1 MFKGVKRC
9 LMAMVMMAGLTMMA
23 SAEEANPN
31 LIMPNPE
38 IAPAEV
44 VEIQMMALQNNDRV
58 EDDLGILQT
67 WTFAHP
73 DNKAVT
79 GPYRRFA
86 GMIKTPTYAP
96 MINHLN
102 HRILDQQQDNGQVEF
117 LVEMES
123 QDNKLYRFVWVVKQ
137 VTGGSLD
144 KCWMTSAVSAPQP
157 MGQGS

>member
-1 MFKGVKRC
+1 MFTGIKRC
-9 LMAMVMMAGLTMMA
+9 LIAAVMMAGLIITA
-23 SAEEANPN
+23 SAEEDNSS
-31 LIMPNPE
+31 LIMPDPE

-44 VEIQMMALQNNDRV
+44 VAIQMMALQNNDRV

-86 GMIKTPTYAP
+86 SMIKTPTYAP

-102 HRILDQQQDNGQVEF
+102 HRILDSQQDEGQFEF

-123 QDNKLYRFVWVVKQ
+123 QDNQLYRFVWVVKQ

-157 MGQGS
+157 VGQGS

>member
-1 MFKGVKRC
+1 MIIAIKRG
-9 LMAMVMMAGLTMMA
+9 LMVAAMMASFVMTA
-23 SAEEANPN
+23 SAEEDNPN
-31 LIMPNPE
+31 LIMPDPGIE
-38 IAPAEV
+38 PAEV
-44 VEIQMMALQNNDRV
+44 VAIQMMALQNNDRV

-123 QDNKLYRFVWVVKQ
+123 QDNQLYRFVWVVKQ
-137 VTGGSLD
+137 VMGGSLD

>member
-1 MFKGVKRC
+1 MFNLIKRC
-9 LMAMVMMAGLTMMA
+9 FMAAMIIIGLMATA
-23 SAEEANPN
+23 SAENANPS
-31 LIMPNPE
+31 LIMPNPD

-44 VEIQMMALQNNDRV
+44 VAIQMMALQNNDRV

-79 GPYRRFA
+79 GPYLRFA

-102 HRILDQQQDNGQVEF
+102 HRIVQSQQGEGQVEF
-117 LVEMES
+117 LVEMED
-123 QDNKLYRFVWVVKQ
+123 QENQLYRFVWVVKQ
-137 VTGGSLD
+137 VTGGNLD
-144 KCWMTSAVSAPQP
+144 KCWMTAAVSAPLAV
-157 MGQGS
+157 GQGS

>member
-1 MFKGVKRC
+1 MIIAIQRG
-9 LMAMVMMAGLTMMA
+9 LMLAAMMASFVMTA
-23 SAEEANPN
+23 SAEEDNPN
-31 LIMPNPE
+31 LIMPDPGIE
-38 IAPAEV
+38 PAEV
-44 VEIQMMALQNNDRV
+44 VAIQMMALQNNDRV
-58 EDDLGILQT
+58 EDDLGILHT
-67 WTFAHP
+67 STIAHP

-123 QDNKLYRFVWVVKQ
+123 QDNQLYRFVWVVKQ
-137 VTGGSLD
+137 VMGGSLD